1 MNKIKQKYV
10 TRKTLKVNE
19 KNDIDSIIEIF
30 QKFGKK
36 YHVIT
41 TTLEPD
47 IQYQTK
53 NTKITQTYTKTILQ
67 ENMNSMI
74 KKLKNKGKITLIIID
89 NLNHE
94 NKEVNKKIHKLNN
107 LKNVKTK
114 RIQEKDT
121 FKTLDE
127 IISGGVKWNTK
138 IFTN

>member
-94 NKEVNKKIHKLNN
+94 NKEVNKKIHKLNK

-114 RIQEKDT
+114 KIQEKDT

-127 IISGGVKWNTK
+127 IISGGVK
-138 IFTN
+138 

>member
-1 MNKIKQKYV
+1 M

-127 IISGGVKWNTK
+127 IISGGVK
-138 IFTN
+138 

>member
-1 MNKIKQKYV
+1 
-10 TRKTLKVNE
+10 
-19 KNDIDSIIEIF
+19 
-30 QKFGKK
+30 
-36 YHVIT
+36 
-41 TTLEPD
+41 
-47 IQYQTK
+47 
-53 NTKITQTYTKTILQ
+53 
-67 ENMNSMI
+67 MNSMI

-127 IISGGVKWNTK
+127 IISGGVK
-138 IFTN
+138 

>member
-1 MNKIKQKYV
+1 LNKIKQKYV

-127 IISGGVKWNTK
+127 IISGGVK
-138 IFTN
+138 

>member
-127 IISGGVKWNTK
+127 IISGGVK
-138 IFTN
+138 

>member
-1 MNKIKQKYV
+1 V

-127 IISGGVKWNTK
+127 IISGGVK
-138 IFTN
+138 